1 MPAGK
6 AATPVAGQRPEAR
19 VLGRMGYAEALALQ
33 EEAAAAVKAGTSA
46 GVIFILEHGPV
57 ITLGANKP
65 VNTVLCAPPGVA
77 VVQTDRGGGATAH
90 NPGQLVVYPVVAL
103 RALGFGV
110 KSFVAWLL
118 ELGRELLADYG
129 VAATCRSNPL
139 GLWVGERKIAS
150 LGIHVSRGVATHG
163 IAVNLDN
170 DLRLFNAIVP
180 CGLAGVAMTSVAA
193 ETGKPVDMAAAMASM
208 AGRVTEALA
217 QRP

>member
-1 MPAGK
+1 MPASK
-6 AATPVAGQRPEAR
+6 AATPTAGLRPEVR
-19 VLGRMGYAEALALQ
+19 VLGRIGYAAALALQ
-33 EEAAAAVKAGTSA
+33 AETAVAVKAGTSA
-46 GVIFILEHGPV
+46 GAVFILEHDPV

-65 VNTVLCAPPGVA
+65 VNTVLCTPPGVA

-110 KSFVAWLL
+110 KAFVAWLL
-118 ELGRELLADYG
+118 ELGRELVADYG

-163 IAVNLDN
+163 IAINLDN
-170 DLRLFNAIVP
+170 DLRLFTAIVP
-180 CGLAGVAMTSVAA
+180 CGLAGVAMTSAA
-193 ETGKPVDMAAAMASM
+193 GETGRPVDMDAAMARM
-208 AGRVTEALA
+208 AERVTDALY
-217 QRP
+217 RLP

>member
-1 MPAGK
+1 MPASK
-6 AATPVAGQRPEAR
+6 AATPTAGLRPEVR
-19 VLGRMGYAEALALQ
+19 VLGRIGYAAALALQ
-33 EEAAAAVKAGTSA
+33 AETAVAVKAGTSA
-46 GVIFILEHGPV
+46 GAVFILEHDPV

-65 VNTVLCAPPGVA
+65 VNTVLCTPPGVA

-110 KSFVAWLL
+110 KAFVAWLL
-118 ELGRELLADYG
+118 ELGRELVADYG

-163 IAVNLDN
+163 IAINLDN
-170 DLRLFNAIVP
+170 DLRLFTAIVP
-180 CGLAGVAMTSVAA
+180 CGLAGVAMTSAAA
-193 ETGKPVDMAAAMASM
+193 ETGCPVDMDAAMARM
-208 AGRVTEALA
+208 AERVTDALY
-217 QRP
+217 RLP

>member
-1 MPAGK
+1 MTPEPGPK
-6 AATPVAGQRPEAR
+6 AAVRI
-19 VLGRMGYAEALALQ
+19 LGRVAYADALALQ
-33 EEAAAAVKAGTSA
+33 EDTAAAVKAGTSGGA
-46 GVIFILEHGPV
+46 VFILEHDPV

-77 VVQTDRGGGATAH
+77 VVQTDRGGAATAH
-90 NPGQLVVYPVVAL
+90 NPGQLVVYPVVRL

-110 KSFVAWLL
+110 RAFVAWLL

-139 GLWVGERKIAS
+139 GLWVAERKIAS

-180 CGLAGVAMTSVAA
+180 CGLAGVAMTSAAA
-193 ETGKPVDMAAAMASM
+193 ETGRRVDMAAAMARM

>member
-1 MPAGK
+1 MPARK

-19 VLGRMGYAEALALQ
+19 VLGRIGYAEALALQ
-33 EEAAAAVKAGTSA
+33 AETAAAVKAGTSA
-46 GVIFILEHGPV
+46 GAVFILEHAPV

-129 VAATCRSNPL
+129 VAAACRSNPL

-163 IAVNLDN
+163 IAINLDN
-170 DLRLFNAIVP
+170 DLRLFETIVP
-180 CGLAGVAMTSVAA
+180 CGLAGVAMTSAAA
-193 ETGKPVDMAAAMASM
+193 ETVKPVDMAVAMARM
-208 AGRVTEALA
+208 AGRVTQALS
-217 QRP
+217 RLP

>member
-1 MPAGK
+1 MPASK
-6 AATPVAGQRPEAR
+6 AATPTAGLRPEVRA
-19 VLGRMGYAEALALQ
+19 LGRIGYAAALALQ
-33 EEAAAAVKAGTSA
+33 AETAAAVKAGTSA
-46 GVIFILEHGPV
+46 GAIFILEHDPV

-65 VNTVLCAPPGVA
+65 VNTVLCAPSGVA

-110 KSFVAWLL
+110 KAFVAWLL

-129 VAATCRSNPL
+129 VVATCRSNPL

-163 IAVNLDN
+163 IAINLDN
-170 DLRLFNAIVP
+170 DLRLFDAIVP
-180 CGLAGVAMTSVAA
+180 CGLTGVAMTSAA
-193 ETGKPVDMAAAMASM
+193 SETGRPVDMDAAMARM
-208 AGRVTEALA
+208 AGHVTDALS
-217 QRP
+217 RLP

>member
-1 MPAGK
+1 MPASK
-6 AATPVAGQRPEAR
+6 AATPTAGLRPEVR
-19 VLGRMGYAEALALQ
+19 VLGRIGYAAALALQ
-33 EEAAAAVKAGTSA
+33 AETAVAVKAGTSA
-46 GVIFILEHGPV
+46 GAIYILEHDPV

-110 KSFVAWLL
+110 KAFVAWLL

-163 IAVNLDN
+163 IAINLDN
-170 DLRLFNAIVP
+170 DLRLFTAIVP
-180 CGLAGVAMTSVAA
+180 CGLSGVAMTSAA
-193 ETGKPVDMAAAMASM
+193 EETGRPVDMDAAMARM
-208 AGRVTEALA
+208 AGRVTDALS
-217 QRP
+217 RLP

>member
-1 MPAGK
+1 MPASK
-6 AATPVAGQRPEAR
+6 AATPTAGLRPEVR
-19 VLGRMGYAEALALQ
+19 VLGRIGYAAALALQ
-33 EEAAAAVKAGTSA
+33 AETAVAVKAGTSA
-46 GVIFILEHGPV
+46 GAIFILEHDPV

-110 KSFVAWLL
+110 KAFVAWLL

-163 IAVNLDN
+163 IAINLDN
-170 DLRLFNAIVP
+170 DLRLFTAIVP
-180 CGLAGVAMTSVAA
+180 CGLSGVAMTSAA
-193 ETGKPVDMAAAMASM
+193 EETGRPVDMDAAMARM
-208 AGRVTEALA
+208 AGRVTDALS
-217 QRP
+217 RLP